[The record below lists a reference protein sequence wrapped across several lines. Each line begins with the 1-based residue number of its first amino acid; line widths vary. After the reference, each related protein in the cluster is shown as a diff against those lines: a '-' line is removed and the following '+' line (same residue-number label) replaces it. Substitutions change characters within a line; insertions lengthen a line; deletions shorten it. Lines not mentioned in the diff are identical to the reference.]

1 MPPNSTELE
10 STSEAL
16 IAESLF
22 FALLSL
28 VILAGNTLVCTA
40 IYKNRK
46 LRTKTNYYLVSLAV
60 ADIMVGVFSV
70 PYWIYHRLGK
80 TKSISCSCLEVT
92 KGYIRNNRQ
101 QWFEMRLK
109 GACMALLSSFV
120 IAKLNA
126 PFLIK
131 IRDQTVPAL

>member
-92 KGYIRNNRQ
+92 KGYIRNNLQ
-101 QWFEMRLK
+101 QRFDIRLK
-109 GACMALLSSFV
+109 GACMALQFS
-120 IAKLNA
+120 
-126 PFLIK
+126 LI
-131 IRDQTVPAL
+131 L

>member
-80 TKSISCSCLEVT
+80 TQSISCRLRKV
-92 KGYIRNNRQ
+92 ILQILQ
-101 QWFEMRLK
+101 QRFEMRLK
-109 GACMALLSSFV
+109 GTCMAL
-120 IAKLNA
+120 
-126 PFLIK
+126 
-131 IRDQTVPAL
+131 